1 MSLSIKKDAKA
12 AKRRPH
18 GLTMTPAQSQ
28 RPSLRASAPGC
39 SLSQRKEFQDHREFS
54 FKNNHPDASSQS
66 HFHAQS
72 SACSGQDSTSLPRRW
87 AGPGVRAGP
96 GGRGPGGAGPG
107 GGLVGGAW
115 GRAGG
120 GGAGPGV
127 LSGAGLRSPRWERAV
142 LMSKAKCVFP
152 RGLEMPLLSEVRTI
166 CLPCFL

>member
-54 FKNNHPDASSQS
+54 FKNNHPDASFQS

-107 GGLVGGAW
+107 GGLVGGTW
-115 GRAGG
+115 GRAALPAMGK
-120 GGAGPGV
+120 
-127 LSGAGLRSPRWERAV
+127 SGL